1 MIGFS
6 PAKVNLGL
14 HITDKRADGFHNLET
29 VFYQFPLK
37 DVLEIVVDGNAIKGS
52 CHFRSTGLTIPSGKN
67 LCEKAYELLHQD
79 YDLPAVKIH
88 LHKVIP
94 IGAGLGGG
102 SSNAT
107 HTIKLLNE
115 LFHLNLSKEQLKD
128 YALSLGSDCPLFIEE
143 NVQYA
148 EGRGEILTPLNI
160 DLSSYYL
167 LIVNPKIHI
176 STADAF
182 QGIQFFRKKTCL
194 DVVVGAVESWR
205 LNLQNDFESSIF
217 TKFPEIKDIKD
228 TLYSNQAVYAS
239 MSGSGSTVYALFDK
253 EPKKII
259 WPDDYF
265 VWSCKL

>member
-37 DVLEIVVDGNAIKGS
+37 DVLEIVVDDNASKGT
-52 CHFRSTGLTIPSGKN
+52 CHFVSTGLTIPSGKN

-79 YDLPAVKIH
+79 YNLPAVKIH

-107 HTIKLLNE
+107 YTIKLLNE
-115 LFHLNLSKEQLKD
+115 LFHLSLSKEQLYD

-143 NVQYA
+143 KVQYA
-148 EGRGEILTPLNI
+148 EGRGEILTALNI

-167 LIVNPKIHI
+167 LIINPKIHI
-176 STADAF
+176 STAEAF
-182 QGIQFFRKKTCL
+182 QGVQSSRIKTCL
-194 DVVVGAVESWR
+194 DVVLGAVESWR
-205 LNLQNDFESSIF
+205 FNLQNDFESSIF
-217 TKFPEIKDIKD
+217 TMYPEIKDIKD
-228 TLYSNQAVYAS
+228 TLYSNHAVYAS
-239 MSGSGSTVYALFDK
+239 MSGSGSTVYALFYDK
-253 EPKKII
+253 PKKIN